1 MQTAAIAAPLIKN
14 NAKRNAIFD
23 VSPVATDSPITGLT
37 DAVNLSCEKSAP
49 TPTGALSVSANTSPS
64 AIVPSAF
71 LVIVPTDLTPSRIAE

>member
-23 VSPVATDSPITGLT
+23 VSPVVTDSPITGLT

-49 TPTGALSVSANTSPS
+49 TPAGA
-64 AIVPSAF
+64 
-71 LVIVPTDLTPSRIAE
+71 

>member
-37 DAVNLSCEKSAP
+37 DAVNLSCEKSWYSYQRHILKYDCRLP
-49 TPTGALSVSANTSPS
+49 L
-64 AIVPSAF
+64 
-71 LVIVPTDLTPSRIAE
+71 LL